1 MTKSEYRKLLSSMM
15 DDIADKNIKILPILK
30 RVNISSGNFYRFIR
44 YDDKRGD
51 RALSEEKL
59 QTLYEELKKENVQP
73 TNSAWLRSL
82 DDKELARE
90 IKNRFSWNDPSI
102 SIRKIEKWLKE
113 TRVENDIPK
122 TRYTMIIDAVNR
134 NGSTSRITQE
144 FESTDKDYSDD
155 IRYIIAKYSVKN
167 RFNSGKATIYRE
179 DDFTKPYDHFNID
192 V

>member
-90 IKNRFSWNDPSI
+90 IKNRFSCNDPSI

-113 TRVENDIPK
+113 TREDNDIPK
-122 TRYTMIIDAVNR
+122 TRYTMIIDAIHR
-134 NGSTSRITQE
+134 NGRSSRFTQE
-144 FESTDKDYSDD
+144 FETTDEDYSDD
-155 IRYIIAKYSVKN
+155 IRFIIAKCSVKN
-167 RFNSGKATIYRE
+167 RFNTGKVTIYKE
-179 DDFTKPYDHFNID
+179 DDFAKPHDYFNID